1 MVKEKHKR
9 TDDPGAMSAGD
20 GQLDV
25 SPPNVEEAQ
34 PLAGGGP
41 RPAAA
46 AVGPEGTA
54 SPAADGESQGAAGP
68 PTDGVGV
75 GNGSA
80 ASAALEQELA
90 ALRRD
95 LKDASER
102 HLRLAAEFDN
112 YRKRMERER
121 AELWGR
127 AQGEIASRLLDT
139 LDDLERVAHHSE
151 TATAQTLHEGVQLI
165 ERKLRSALT
174 TAGLEDVEAE
184 NASFDPQVMEAVAV
198 MPAESPEDDEVVSD
212 VFQRG
217 YRFKGQLLRAAR
229 VRVKKHE

>member
-9 TDDPGAMSAGD
+9 TEDPAAMGAGD
-20 GQLDV
+20 SQLDL
-25 SPPNVEEAQ
+25 SPPNVSAVQ
-34 PLAGGGP
+34 PVVTGP
-41 RPAAA
+41 AERAAA
-46 AVGPEGTA
+46 AAGASATPEGA
-54 SPAADGESQGAAGP
+54 SARPSGWAGAVPNGADG
-68 PTDGVGV
+68 DGLA
-75 GNGSA
+75 GSA
-80 ASAALEQELA
+80 LA
-90 ALRRD
+90 AELDVLRSD

-127 AQGEIASRLLDT
+127 AQGEIAARLLDT

-165 ERKLRSALT
+165 ERKLRNVLVA
-174 TAGLEDVEAE
+174 AGLEVVAAE
-184 NASFDPQVMEAVAV
+184 NANFDPQVMEAVAV
-198 MPAESPEDDEVVSD
+198 APAEGPEDDDVVLD

-229 VRVKKHE
+229 VRVKKHD